1 MPIPLLIFKNPQIL
15 YRFITWAWCILMT
28 DVIISASL
36 NGPAVEQGG
45 IEWRR
50 LVQFGDVLQKAI
62 DRMAYSLEKEQGTR
76 RKFNEVLADTRLRL
90 VDTKHGSF
98 EMTLAFIRPPVLFED
113 FYDLA
118 SKSAEQLI
126 AGLDLLRTGQ
136 NGNLPEGYDQG
147 VLVVLQEF
155 GRLLTHGV
163 ESIELA
169 VRTKSH
175 EISGVYDGYTNS
187 SVKQYIIEPEEKI
200 AAVTGHLLMV
210 NFGREKYRCH
220 LYQTDDQYISCTF
233 DEDVIDEVNN
243 AVRRLVNA
251 VGIATIDPVTDEIS
265 TLHIKRIIVLD
276 ELGLPP
282 PDLTAALDEYIE
294 QNDTLASFRRS
305 WEEVQAGKLRPI
317 ANLWDDIDAE

>member
-1 MPIPLLIFKNPQIL
+1 
-15 YRFITWAWCILMT
+15 MT
-28 DVIISASL
+28 DVIINASL
-36 NGPAVEQGG
+36 NGSAVEQGS
-45 IEWRR
+45 IELRR
-50 LVQFGDVLQKAI
+50 LVQFGEALQKAV

-76 RKFNEVLADTRLRL
+76 RKLSEVQADTKLRL
-90 VDTKHGSF
+90 LNTKHGSF
-98 EMTLAFIRPPVLFED
+98 EMTLDFIRPPVLFED
-113 FYDLA
+113 YYDLA
-118 SKSAEQLI
+118 TKSALQLV
-126 AGLDLLRTGQ
+126 AGLDLLHAGQ
-136 NGNLPEGYDQG
+136 NENLPDGFDQG

-155 GRLLTHGV
+155 GKLLSHGV
-163 ESIELA
+163 ESIDLA
-169 VRTKSH
+169 VRTKSR
-175 EISGVYDGYTNS
+175 EVFAVYDRYTNAI
-187 SVKQYIIEPEEKI
+187 VKQNVIEPEEKI

-220 LYQTDDQYISCTF
+220 LYQTDDKYVSCTF

-265 TLHIKRIIVLD
+265 TLHIKQIIILD
-276 ELGLPP
+276 EPSLPP
-282 PDLTAALDEYIE
+282 PDLSSALDEYIE